1 MEHLIVALHSHA
13 FLFLSLLLVI
23 VLDMLRQLVRPHVM
37 LLNHLLG
44 VPEVLLIV
52 WMPLYLLLMQKRIY
66 HQGWPMTVIKYWFV
80 GWSYFWL
87 LATVLGLAL
96 VLGAGH

>member
-1 MEHLIVALHSHA
+1 
-13 FLFLSLLLVI
+13 
-23 VLDMLRQLVRPHVM
+23 
-37 LLNHLLG
+37 
-44 VPEVLLIV
+44 VLLML
-52 WMPLYLLLMQKRIY
+52 WMPVYLLLMQKRIY

-87 LATVLGLAL
+87 LSTVLGLAL